1 MKNKYKQIGKNDID
15 NVERCFFENC
25 GVKNPNE
32 YKTLNESYVI
42 PYQNLNNIEKAA
54 RIFIENVH
62 RRVHIVV
69 DCDADGVTSA
79 AMIYRYINEAYGNK
93 PTYSL
98 HAGKQH
104 GLSDDIKIPEDTE
117 LLIIPDAGTNDVKQ
131 CKELS
136 EKGVNIIVLDHH
148 LKEVDNPYAVI
159 VNNQTSENYSNKE
172 FCGAGIVYKFLKAVD
187 ELEWIDK
194 ADEFLD
200 LVALGNISD
209 VMDMRSYETR
219 YLTQN
224 GLENIK
230 SKAFKAMLKAQQNS
244 IHTVNI
250 NAIAFY
256 ISPLINA
263 VCRVGTEEDKEM
275 LFRAFADEYEEF
287 DYCPRKS
294 EEATIENIYDRA
306 ARLAKNAKSR
316 QTKAIDKITS
326 ELKAQ
331 VERLGKQ
338 NYPVMFVKANE
349 KISGDFTGLVSMK
362 LADNYKKPCLV
373 LRKDG
378 EMYRGSAR
386 NFDNSPIDNLKK
398 VIQSTDLFDTCAGHE
413 NAFGVTIVPENV
425 VTALN
430 QITEN
435 LKDLNWEIPV
445 DFSLTD
451 DELGIEFIRDVDD
464 LNGYFGT
471 GLKEPTVLVK
481 SVRLIKSQCQIMG
494 KNEDTWKFIRDDNV
508 QYIKFRNSAD
518 DKVLNW
524 IKSDSDNDLA
534 ITVFGKVRFNA
545 FDGLLTPQVTIGEY
559 EVEETV

>member
-1 MKNKYKQIGKNDID
+1 MRNKYKQIGKNDID
-15 NVERCFFENC
+15 NVERCFFENR

-230 SKAFKAMLKAQQNS
+230 SKAFKAMLKAQ
-244 IHTVNI
+244 
-250 NAIAFY
+250 
-256 ISPLINA
+256 
-263 VCRVGTEEDKEM
+263 
-275 LFRAFADEYEEF
+275 
-287 DYCPRKS
+287 
-294 EEATIENIYDRA
+294 
-306 ARLAKNAKSR
+306 
-316 QTKAIDKITS
+316 
-326 ELKAQ
+326 
-331 VERLGKQ
+331 
-338 NYPVMFVKANE
+338 
-349 KISGDFTGLVSMK
+349 
-362 LADNYKKPCLV
+362 
-373 LRKDG
+373 
-378 EMYRGSAR
+378 
-386 NFDNSPIDNLKK
+386 
-398 VIQSTDLFDTCAGHE
+398 
-413 NAFGVTIVPENV
+413 
-425 VTALN
+425 
-430 QITEN
+430 
-435 LKDLNWEIPV
+435 
-445 DFSLTD
+445 
-451 DELGIEFIRDVDD
+451 
-464 LNGYFGT
+464 
-471 GLKEPTVLVK
+471 
-481 SVRLIKSQCQIMG
+481 
-494 KNEDTWKFIRDDNV
+494 
-508 QYIKFRNSAD
+508 
-518 DKVLNW
+518 
-524 IKSDSDNDLA
+524 
-534 ITVFGKVRFNA
+534 
-545 FDGLLTPQVTIGEY
+545 
-559 EVEETV
+559 